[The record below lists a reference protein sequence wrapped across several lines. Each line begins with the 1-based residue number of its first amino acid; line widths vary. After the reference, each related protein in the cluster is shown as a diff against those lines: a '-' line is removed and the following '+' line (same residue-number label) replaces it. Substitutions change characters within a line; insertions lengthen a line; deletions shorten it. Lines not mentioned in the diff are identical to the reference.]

1 MNLSNYK
8 RIVFS
13 LAASALLLAGL
24 ILLMHGTSRIARAA
38 PGDLFVTTGVSGVIC
53 TQANPCDLA
62 TALNQSTD
70 GDTICLAQGIYTSAD
85 EADRGD
91 RKHCPLRWLGWHHDR
106 TACA

>member
-24 ILLMHGTSRIARAA
+24 ILLLNGAARVVQAA
-38 PGDLFVTTGVSGVIC
+38 PGNFFVTTNGSGTGCI
-53 TQANPCDLA
+53 QANPCDLA